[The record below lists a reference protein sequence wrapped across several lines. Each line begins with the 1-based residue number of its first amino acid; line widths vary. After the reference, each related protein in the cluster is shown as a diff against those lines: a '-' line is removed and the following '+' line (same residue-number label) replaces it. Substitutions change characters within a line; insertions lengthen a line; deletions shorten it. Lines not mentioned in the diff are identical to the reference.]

1 MPLIEYTID
10 GKIDRVKQAVQR
22 IRNFDPL
29 EMGLMDEPYY
39 IHAFQRM
46 VDRWGYAEKPGSI
59 WTSGEAV
66 YDWWLR
72 KKTIHQIDGQET
84 LW

>member
-10 GKIDRVKQAVQR
+10 GKIARVKQAVQR
-22 IRNFDPL
+22 I
-29 EMGLMDEPYY
+29 
-39 IHAFQRM
+39 
-46 VDRWGYAEKPGSI
+46 RWGYAEKPGSI
-59 WTSGEAV
+59 WTSGGAV
-66 YDWWLR
+66 YDWWLE